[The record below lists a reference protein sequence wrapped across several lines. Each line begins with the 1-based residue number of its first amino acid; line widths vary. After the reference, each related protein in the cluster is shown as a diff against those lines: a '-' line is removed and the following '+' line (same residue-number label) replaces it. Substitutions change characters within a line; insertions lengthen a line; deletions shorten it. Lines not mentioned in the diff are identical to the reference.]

1 MDQIANKE
9 ATFIYE
15 VNILL
20 TFWNKQ
26 TTLLTE
32 LWATINKGNPLL
44 VHKWQICPTEPD
56 KDFWVIKL
64 FTFNNNVAERTY
76 FLNNNF
82 L

>member
-15 VNILL
+15 VNTLL

-44 VHKWQICPTEPD
+44 AHKW
-56 KDFWVIKL
+56 
-64 FTFNNNVAERTY
+64 
-76 FLNNNF
+76 
-82 L
+82 

>member
-1 MDQIANKE
+1 MKVAHNVTCTEPNDFSEKCFKITKLAVTIHIMSLNGPDSKLRGY
-9 ATFIYE
+9 FKYE

-44 VHKWQICPTEPD
+44 VHKW
-56 KDFWVIKL
+56 
-64 FTFNNNVAERTY
+64 
-76 FLNNNF
+76 
-82 L
+82 

>member
-15 VNILL
+15 VNTLL

-32 LWATINKGNPLL
+32 LWATIKNGNALL
-44 VHKWQICPTEPD
+44 VHKW
-56 KDFWVIKL
+56 
-64 FTFNNNVAERTY
+64 
-76 FLNNNF
+76 
-82 L
+82 